1 MIYRKTLLFLIL
13 FFNYNIIAHDES
25 IFESLKQDEFKEED
39 FTKCIPSFI
48 AINKITT
55 KSKKITLIEGASA
68 VFDNLTITVKKAFA
82 NNKKEAGA
90 LISILEQK
98 IDSDPVILFQGWILH
113 PKQYLS
119 TMNHPI
125 YEILMIDCKDI

>member
-1 MIYRKTLLFLIL
+1 MIYRKLLLILFL
-13 FFNYNIIAHDES
+13 FFNYKIIAQDES
-25 IFESLKQDEFKEED
+25 IFESLKKDQFKEED
-39 FTKCIPSFI
+39 FIKCTPSFI

-55 KSKKITLIEGASA
+55 KSKKITLIEDSSA
-68 VFDNLTITVKKAFA
+68 VFDNLTITLKKSFI
-82 NNKKEAGA
+82 NSKKESGA

-98 IDSDPVILFQGWILH
+98 IDSDPVILFQGWIFH